1 MLTPICVLDFDPTFF
16 QNMCFFGPRKS
27 EKVVREPAKKGTQN
41 VVFPAGKTTPSE
53 TENYRT
59 GTPANTIIEGDRDV
73 AVVAASSP
81 AVLASRQGTFADKLG

>member
-1 MLTPICVLDFDPTFF
+1 M
-16 QNMCFFGPRKS
+16 
-27 EKVVREPAKKGTQN
+27 
-41 VVFPAGKTTPSE
+41 VFPAGKTTASV
-53 TENYRT
+53 TEIYRT